1 VSERVGVN
9 AGAGGLGAGTAVGAA
24 GDDPT
29 VDLLATRAFPKI
41 AEALKARKGRV
52 LRRWE
57 QEVARLLPQADELT
71 LVQLRDH
78 LPQIL
83 DQAVEALAAC
93 HHSPLNELVEM
104 TRSHGSMRFHQQFN
118 VQELIVEYRLL
129 RRILVEEI
137 NRGLG
142 GRMKV
147 GQVIVLNMAVDTA
160 MQQGVMA
167 FVQHQKE
174 QLRAAGEVQS
184 RYLSYL
190 SHDLRNNLNGCT
202 LMLEVLRQ
210 RLAGMDG
217 FAEDVT
223 DINTIQRSIAET
235 IAGMDRILQAER
247 LRKQAVHPH
256 VARVDL
262 HALATDVARQ
272 AARGAEHKGLSVRV
286 DVPAGAALDSDKEL
300 IGLVLQNLVGNAVKY
315 SARGTVT
322 VAARPRD
329 TDGDGEEAGR
339 TRDWEIS
346 VTDQGPGISP
356 QHRDRLFEAFSRGE
370 THGQPGVGLGLAI
383 AAHAARLLGGRL
395 TVESEVGTGST
406 FRVVVPE
413 MRRDEEAP

>member
-1 VSERVGVN
+1 VSEQVA
-9 AGAGGLGAGTAVGAA
+9 AGADLDAA
-24 GDDPT
+24 ADPT
-29 VDLLATRAFPKI
+29 VDLLATRPFPKI
-41 AEALKARKGRV
+41 AAALKARKGRV

-57 QEVARLLPQADELT
+57 DEVKALLPQADELT
-71 LVQLRDH
+71 LNQLRDH

-93 HHSPLNELVEM
+93 HDSPLSELVEM

-142 GRMKV
+142 GKLAV

-160 MQQGVMA
+160 LQHGVMS
-167 FVQHQKE
+167 FIHHQKE

-210 RLAGMDG
+210 RLAGLEG
-217 FAEDVT
+217 FSDDVS
-223 DINTIQRSIAET
+223 DIATIQRSVAET

-247 LRKQAVHPH
+247 LRKASVKPNVDQLNLGQVIHDAVRQASR
-256 VARVDL
+256 AAAAKGL
-262 HALATDVARQ
+262 KTETDVPPDASADTDR
-272 AARGAEHKGLSVRV
+272 
-286 DVPAGAALDSDKEL
+286 EL
-300 IGLVLQNLVGNAVKY
+300 LGLVLQNLIGNAVKY
-315 SARGTVT
+315 STAGTIT
-322 VAARPRD
+322 VRARPWLEAE
-329 TDGDGEEAGR
+329 TGEPRG
-339 TRDWEIS
+339 WELS
-346 VTDQGPGISP
+346 VTDQGPGIAP
-356 QHRDRLFEAFSRGE
+356 QHRQRLFDAFARGE

-383 AAHAARLLGGRL
+383 AAHASRLLGGQL
-395 TVESEVGTGST
+395 TFESEVGAGST
-406 FRVVVPE
+406 FRVFLPNL
-413 MRRDEEAP
+413 RSDESAGG